1 MTLAEK
7 HIEFKLGLDKTDSL
21 NYPNFEPEEIDLWLN
36 QGQDR
41 FVKTRYVHDT
51 KNETFEET
59 QKRTDDLRTIVTEV
73 TLIPSAIQTPSKPN
87 GILFEL
93 PNGTGGGPDIYWFAI
108 NEECEIRYED
118 CNGSWVDERT
128 GVYATQ
134 HDDYDKMI
142 DDPFN
147 KPNKGVVLRLMHGL
161 WAELITDG
169 TYTINQYFLRYI
181 RQPIRLDITN
191 FPLMSCEL
199 AMHTHQEIVNTAVSL
214 ALENIASPRFQSNM
228 ISNHM
233 QE

>member
-1 MTLAEK
+1 MTLAEM

-36 QGQDR
+36 NAQGR
-41 FVKTRYVHDT
+41 FVKTRYVHNT
-51 KNETFEET
+51 KGETFEET

-73 TLIPSAIQTPSKPN
+73 TLIPSAIQTPTKPN
-87 GILFEL
+87 GILFDL
-93 PNGTGGGPDIYWFAI
+93 PNGTMGGPDIYWFAI

-134 HDDYDKMI
+134 HDDYDKLI

-147 KPNKGVVLRLMHGL
+147 KPNKGVVLRLMHGT

-181 RQPIRLDITN
+181 RKPITLDIIN

-199 AMHTHQEIVNTAVSL
+199 ADHTHQEIVNGAVSL
-214 ALENIASPRFQSNM
+214 ALENIASPRFQSQM

>member
-1 MTLAEK
+1 
-7 HIEFKLGLDKTDSL
+7 
-21 NYPNFEPEEIDLWLN
+21 
-36 QGQDR
+36 
-41 FVKTRYVHDT
+41 
-51 KNETFEET
+51 
-59 QKRTDDLRTIVTEV
+59 
-73 TLIPSAIQTPSKPN
+73 
-87 GILFEL
+87 
-93 PNGTGGGPDIYWFAI
+93 
-108 NEECEIRYED
+108 
-118 CNGSWVDERT
+118 
-128 GVYATQ
+128 
-134 HDDYDKMI
+134 MI

>member
-1 MTLAEK
+1 MTLAEM

-36 QGQDR
+36 NAQGR
-41 FVKTRYVHDT
+41 FVKTRYVHNS
-51 KNETFEET
+51 KSETFEET

-73 TLIPSAIQTPSKPN
+73 TLLPSAATTPTKPN
-87 GILFEL
+87 GILFDL
-93 PNGTGGGPDIYWFAI
+93 PNGTMGGPDIYWFAI

-169 TYTINQYFLRYI
+169 TFTINQYFLRYI
-181 RQPIRLDITN
+181 RKPVTLDLIN
-191 FPLMSCEL
+191 FPLMSCYR
-199 AMHTHQEIVNTAVSL
+199 TSSSSTTVSSTKCYL
-214 ALENIASPRFQSNM
+214 LI
-228 ISNHM
+228 
-233 QE
+233 

>member
-1 MTLAEK
+1 MTLAEM

-36 QGQDR
+36 RAQDR
-41 FVKTRYVHDT
+41 FVKARYVHNT
-51 KNETFEET
+51 KSETFEET
-59 QKRTDDLRTIVTEV
+59 QKRTDDLRTIVTEA
-73 TLIPSAIQTPSKPN
+73 TIIPSATQIPTKPN
-87 GILFEL
+87 GILFDL
-93 PNGTGGGPDIYWFAI
+93 PAGNISPDIYWFAI

-128 GVYATQ
+128 GVYATT
-134 HDDYDKMI
+134 HNDYDKLI

-147 KPNKGVVLRLMHGL
+147 KPNKDVVLRLMHGV

-181 RQPIRLDITN
+181 RQPIRLDIIN

-199 AMHTHQEIVNTAVSL
+199 AEHTHIEIVGIAVSL
-214 ALENIASPRFQSNM
+214 ALENIASPRFQS
-228 ISNHM
+228 HM
-233 QE
+233 VSEFTSE